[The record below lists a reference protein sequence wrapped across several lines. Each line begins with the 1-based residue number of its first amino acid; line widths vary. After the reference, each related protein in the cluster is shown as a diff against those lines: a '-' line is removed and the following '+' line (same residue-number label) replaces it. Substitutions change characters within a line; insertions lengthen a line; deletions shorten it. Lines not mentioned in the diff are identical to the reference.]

1 MGPRGTGSPARTRLG
16 LEAGA
21 ARLTPFSGREL
32 ELARLERWWREAD
45 DGKGRVVLITGE
57 AGLGKSR
64 IVHELWQRVRHQG
77 MGLEARCSSF
87 HRNTPLHPFVE
98 MLTNSFGFDPADTGE
113 ARRTKLHQGL
123 AALGPRAEELLPAFS
138 AWLSLGGSAAAMTAD
153 AAPKVDRR
161 VLIAAIIEWILA
173 LAETKPILLVCE
185 DIHWSDPTSREAID
199 RLVDQARL
207 ARVMLVLTFR
217 PGFSPPWKGT
227 VVNHLD
233 LQPLSV
239 DEARALVAAV
249 PEQTAL
255 DSATIVS
262 RADGNPL
269 FLEELIKDGN
279 ESRHARG
286 AAGVPPTLRSLLA
299 ARLDRLG
306 AARRLAQAAAVC
318 GRTFRYPLLALL
330 ATEDESRAIDLEA
343 GLARL
348 LDAEIIF
355 QRGTS
360 PRASFSFKDALLQEA
375 TYETLPARDRRRWH
389 GLLARRIPDLDP
401 DLAATQPEVVAMH
414 WAAAGR
420 PGESFEWWNR
430 AGLRALER
438 SAYAEASHTFE
449 HALRALPKA
458 VEPADRRG
466 REIELRLALTAAEG
480 GRNLASDV
488 VRRHVRRLEVLCA
501 GLEGGDQ
508 LVTALFQS
516 ARIRLARG
524 ELRAALHIVER
535 LRGLTD
541 GVRDWYLRAGVE
553 SQVANMLTFCG
564 RLAEADRFFDHCLE
578 SYARAEPRP
587 EAPLTIDPLAMAHYC
602 KALRE
607 WLRGRSGSAR
617 SSLDAA
623 IEHADR
629 LGNPFSQAFTRLY
642 GAGIALL
649 NGDAER
655 SSGLFTR
662 GAQIAIGVDSIGLL
676 AFARMFETEPD
687 SATPAGGDR
696 AGRRQEALRSHQETG
711 YRFMRS
717 LGIAELAHALEVE
730 GRPDEAL
737 ATLVA
742 ATSEAAHGEDAFLLP
757 EMLRRRGELL
767 ARLGRIDEAET
778 MLRRSQKAARRG
790 DAAGLELEGR

>member
-1 MGPRGTGSPARTRLG
+1 M
-16 LEAGA
+16 
-21 ARLTPFSGREL
+21 
-32 ELARLERWWREAD
+32 
-45 DGKGRVVLITGE
+45 
-57 AGLGKSR
+57 
-64 IVHELWQRVRHQG
+64 
-77 MGLEARCSSF
+77 
-87 HRNTPLHPFVE
+87 
-98 MLTNSFGFDPADTGE
+98 
-113 ARRTKLHQGL
+113 
-123 AALGPRAEELLPAFS
+123 
-138 AWLSLGGSAAAMTAD
+138 
-153 AAPKVDRR
+153 
-161 VLIAAIIEWILA
+161 
-173 LAETKPILLVCE
+173 
-185 DIHWSDPTSREAID
+185 
-199 RLVDQARL
+199 
-207 ARVMLVLTFR
+207 
-217 PGFSPPWKGT
+217 
-227 VVNHLD
+227 
-233 LQPLSV
+233 
-239 DEARALVAAV
+239 
-249 PEQTAL
+249 
-255 DSATIVS
+255 
-262 RADGNPL
+262 
-269 FLEELIKDGN
+269 
-279 ESRHARG
+279 
-286 AAGVPPTLRSLLA
+286 
-299 ARLDRLG
+299 
-306 AARRLAQAAAVC
+306 
-318 GRTFRYPLLALL
+318 
-330 ATEDESRAIDLEA
+330 
-343 GLARL
+343 
-348 LDAEIIF
+348 
-355 QRGTS
+355 
-360 PRASFSFKDALLQEA
+360 
-375 TYETLPARDRRRWH
+375 
-389 GLLARRIPDLDP
+389 
-401 DLAATQPEVVAMH
+401 
-414 WAAAGR
+414 
-420 PGESFEWWNR
+420 
-430 AGLRALER
+430 
-438 SAYAEASHTFE
+438 
-449 HALRALPKA
+449 
-458 VEPADRRG
+458 
-466 REIELRLALTAAEG
+466 
-480 GRNLASDV
+480 
-488 VRRHVRRLEVLCA
+488 
-501 GLEGGDQ
+501 
-508 LVTALFQS
+508 
-516 ARIRLARG
+516 ARG

-564 RLAEADRFFDHCLE
+564 RLAEADRFFDQCLE

-587 EAPLTIDPLAMAHYC
+587 AAPLTIDPLAMAHYC

-730 GRPDEAL
+730 GRPDDAL

-790 DAAGLELEGR
+790 DAAGLELRGALSLARLLTAQKRDEAARRVLVAMLARLPADVDLPERAEASALRDSLGRDSRPAAATS